1 MVLGGGEALGRWK
14 RGEEAVG
21 EGEGRGGGRMMRR
34 EPGKGL
40 TVSQDMKSLG
50 VRPPDV
56 LTRVTEFIP
65 QIVSYIQKI
74 IDNGF
79 AYEAQGSVYFD
90 IRSFRLPAAL
100 PLLLAG

>member
-1 MVLGGGEALGRWK
+1 MEARGGGSRGSWK
-14 RGEEAVG
+14 
-21 EGEGRGGGRMMRR
+21 EGRGRMTRR
-34 EPGKGL
+34 KPSKRL

-100 PLLLAG
+100 LSSWLG